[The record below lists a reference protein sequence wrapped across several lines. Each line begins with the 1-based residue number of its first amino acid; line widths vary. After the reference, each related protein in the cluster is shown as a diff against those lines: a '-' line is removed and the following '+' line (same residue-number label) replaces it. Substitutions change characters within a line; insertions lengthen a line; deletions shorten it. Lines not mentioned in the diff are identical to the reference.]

1 MRIRVIGQAGEP
13 AFPFSNSGPWVIF
26 KDNIISDKDML
37 VRGKFGQEIDAL
49 ICHGYSKKAISEANK
64 SKVPKNR
71 MILVLWEPEIIQPRL
86 HSDKYLSNFGFI
98 YAPSR
103 EWAKKYNAIYFNW
116 PVEGIKPETKITNF
130 KTRYNNAVMIQG
142 NKVNFFKGENYSLR
156 RTVLFKS
163 LKFKYPITLYG
174 SEWEKFPLPQILKTF
189 FNFLRNI
196 TYGISWNAVKYT
208 MTKYPNYIGISK
220 NKFSSLKKYK
230 ISIVIEN
237 HNSYVSEKIFDSL
250 NSNCITIYVGP
261 NLAEYGLNNNIAIQP
276 GSNPKSILDSL
287 EEIMQLSDREVFEI
301 HKTQR
306 YYLKKVIRNWDNE
319 IVLKNLAK
327 NIRNKLEK

>member
-98 YAPSR
+98 YAPSK

-130 KTRYNNAVMIQG
+130 KTRYNSLFE
-142 NKVNFFKGENYSLR
+142 NFAFGAHIWSR
-156 RTVLFKS
+156 RVALGPR
-163 LKFKYPITLYG
+163 LHV
-174 SEWEKFPLPQILKTF
+174 
-189 FNFLRNI
+189 
-196 TYGISWNAVKYT
+196 A
-208 MTKYPNYIGISK
+208 
-220 NKFSSLKKYK
+220 
-230 ISIVIEN
+230 
-237 HNSYVSEKIFDSL
+237 NSDVAS
-250 NSNCITIYVGP
+250 
-261 NLAEYGLNNNIAIQP
+261 GLH
-276 GSNPKSILDSL
+276 SH
-287 EEIMQLSDREVFEI
+287 F
-301 HKTQR
+301 
-306 YYLKKVIRNWDNE
+306 
-319 IVLKNLAK
+319 
-327 NIRNKLEK
+327 